1 MTARR
6 AAVAAFVVLAVFAS
20 AAPTVLANGAGRE
33 IFRGV
38 EGPFQLVVRVQ
49 PEEPALGAVHL
60 TFEPTIASTGE
71 PADDAMIEVLAK
83 DAEGA
88 ERYHVRAVNTPLERQ
103 YYDANITFHEAGE
116 WTLVVDVEQAGTG
129 AATFEVPMTVAPQ
142 LIPAR
147 AVAGTLVFLLISGA
161 IVGGVVLLWYQSRRA
176 LTAPRA
182 GGRLAAG
189 SSLLVQKTRPRT
201 MNPAT
206 QLISTVGP
214 KAISQPSR
222 PCRAGPLSHR

>member
-6 AAVAAFVVLAVFAS
+6 AAVAAAVVVLVLVAS
-20 AAPTVLANGAGRE
+20 AGPAVMANGAGKE

-71 PADDAMIEVLAK
+71 PAEDAMIEVLAK

-88 ERYHVRAVNTPLERQ
+88 ERYQVRAVNTPLERQ

-129 AATFEVPMTVAPQ
+129 SATFEVPMTVAPQ

-176 LTAPRA
+176 LRRREQAD
-182 GGRLAAG
+182 G
-189 SSLLVQKTRPRT
+189 
-201 MNPAT
+201 
-206 QLISTVGP
+206 
-214 KAISQPSR
+214 
-222 PCRAGPLSHR
+222 